1 MAEEWSTWVPI
12 LRVKDAHISARFYQ
26 EAMGFKVDWEH
37 RFADDFPL
45 YMQIS
50 RSPLVLH
57 LSEHQG
63 GGTSAAE
70 FFVRVPDVDAVYEA
84 MLQSGIAP
92 ATEPTD
98 QEYGI
103 RDFCVED
110 PDGHRVTL
118 GTPTNFPTEA
128 HRRPEPPSSE

>member
-1 MAEEWSTWVPI
+1 MF
-12 LRVKDAHISARFYQ
+12 KDARASAEFYK
-26 EAMGFKVDWEH
+26 EALGFEIDWEH

-45 YMQIS
+45 YIQI
-50 RSPLVLH
+50 PKPPLH

-70 FFVRVPDVDAVYEA
+70 FFVRVPDVDAVYKA
-84 MLQSGIAP
+84 MLDRGIQP

-98 QEYGI
+98 QEWGI
-103 RDFCVED
+103 RDFCVVD

-118 GTPTNFPTEA
+118 GTPVGFPTEL
-128 HRRPEPPSSE
+128 HRKPETSP